1 MSTESPTGL
10 VGSQDPMEPPQNT
23 KTATDQGPLPSI
35 APADTGHPS
44 EGEPEAGAPEEE
56 HTLEEFD
63 ALAADLQRS
72 LDKLD
77 ISRPEPIPAP
87 DRLAEMT
94 PGRVV
99 HFGPVVTT
107 PDSGG
112 SKLGFG
118 GRARQFSMSPLTST
132 GER

>member
-1 MSTESPTGL
+1 MSQESLTGS

-23 KTATDQGPLPSI
+23 ETATDQGPLPSTG
-35 APADTGHPS
+35 PAGGGPPS
-44 EGEPEAGAPEEE
+44 EKGPEAGAPEEE
-56 HTLEEFD
+56 QAMEEFD
-63 ALAADLQRS
+63 ALAADLQLS
-72 LDKLD
+72 LDELD
-77 ISRPEPIPAP
+77 ISRPEPIEAP
-87 DRLAEMT
+87 DRRAEMT

-99 HFGPVVTT
+99 HFGPAAAT

-118 GRARQFSMSPLTST
+118 SRARPFSMSPLTST